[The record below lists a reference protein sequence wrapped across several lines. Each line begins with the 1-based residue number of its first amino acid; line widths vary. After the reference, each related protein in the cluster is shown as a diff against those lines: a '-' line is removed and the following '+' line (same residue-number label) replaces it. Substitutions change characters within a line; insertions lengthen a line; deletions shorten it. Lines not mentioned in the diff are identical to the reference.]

1 MSKDYVFGETRDQS
15 ILFPDTLDEYITEE
29 NPVRFID
36 AFVDSLDLE
45 QLRFRHAK
53 LDGGAGRP
61 PYDPSDL
68 LKLYIYGYLNQI
80 RSSRRLEKAC
90 VSNLEVMWLMKKLAP
105 DFKTMADFRKD
116 NIECI
121 KPVFKEF
128 VYLCRS
134 LDLFGAELVAID
146 GSKFKAVNSTK
157 RNLNGKTLAER
168 LKRVEERIAQYL
180 KELEEN
186 DEAERDKKED
196 DDEDAAKVEKL
207 KEKLNR
213 LEEKRQEYIQ
223 AQNLMKET
231 GQKEVSLTDPDSRLM
246 RVDSQKLDVCYNVE
260 SAVDSKNHLAVDY
273 DVTND
278 SNDRNQLARMAQEAK
293 LTLEVERLGV
303 MADKGF
309 YTGRE
314 LKECEENGITTYVA
328 IPEETMPNKSLGVPE
343 TEFYSGRFTYD
354 PLRDVYACPA
364 NQEMSFWKRS
374 SDGRGKNRG
383 RLYRTGACVT
393 CPLRSRCTRNKLG
406 RIIFR
411 SEYQDVID
419 RLRARLKSDEGS
431 GKLNRR
437 KEIVEHPFGTMKRA
451 FNQAYLLLKGLRKVN
466 GEVGF
471 TMLAYNMRRVINIL
485 GVGTLISLV
494 KS

>member
-1 MSKDYVFGETRDQS
+1 MSEHINGTHRDQTV
-15 ILFPDTLDEYITEE
+15 LFPDKLDDYVDRE

-36 AFVDSLDLE
+36 AFIDSLNLE
-45 QLRFRHAK
+45 K
-53 LDGGAGRP
+53 LGFKHSIPNEEGRP
-61 PYDPSDL
+61 PYNPSDL
-68 LKLYIYGYLNQI
+68 LKLYVYGYLNQI
-80 RSSRRLEKAC
+80 RSSRKLEREC
-90 VSNLEVMWLMKKLAP
+90 RRNVEVMWLMKKLSP
-105 DFKTMADFRKD
+105 DHKTIADFRKD
-116 NIECI
+116 NVDCI

-134 LDLFGAELVAID
+134 LYLYDAQLVAID

-157 RNLNGKTLAER
+157 RNLNEKTLPER
-168 LKRVEERIAQYL
+168 LKRVEDKIAQYL
-180 KELEEN
+180 KELDEN
-186 DEAERDKKED
+186 DKAELEVKD
-196 DDEDAAKVEKL
+196 DDSSTAAVKIERIRKELAKL
-207 KEKLNR
+207 KEK
-213 LEEKRQEYIQ
+213 KQEYVR
-223 AQNLMKET
+223 AQNLMRET
-231 GQKEVSLTDPDSRLM
+231 GQKEVSITDPDSRLM
-246 RVDSQKLDVCYNVE
+246 MADCQKLDVCYNVE
-260 SAVDSKNHLAVDY
+260 SAVDSKNHLVVDY
-273 DVTND
+273 DITND
-278 SNDRNQLARMAQEAK
+278 ANDRYQLAGMAQKAK
-293 LTLEVERLGV
+293 TILEVEKLDV
-303 MADKGF
+303 TADKGF
-309 YTGRE
+309 CTGSE
-314 LKECEENGITTYVA
+314 LKECEENGITAYVA
-328 IPEETMPNKSLGVPE
+328 IPKETMPNKKLGVPE
-343 TEFYSGRFTYD
+343 PEFYSQKFVYD
-354 PLRDVYACPA
+354 PLRDVYVCPA
-364 NQEMSFWKRS
+364 NQVMGFWK
-374 SDGRGKNRG
+374 GRWKNRG
-383 RLYRTGACVT
+383 RIYRTGACAA